1 MHTATAL
8 APVLLFPFDILEL
21 GANSL
26 PVLAPTAKAV
36 KFFDLNILTF
46 NSFEW
51 NILAIF
57 GL

>member
-1 MHTATAL
+1 V
-8 APVLLFPFDILEL
+8 PVLLFPFDILEL